1 MKTANCKNPHTN
13 PTSIKTRFA
22 LRFLRAINNLNNNN
36 NSTTPPL
43 NSHSA
48 AADKRKRCRAIR
60 AAAYASMASAVGPN
74 KAWSRA
80 VLRKIRNR
88 MKETIKKSTRA
99 GTATVRESN
108 PRNELSFGQENELR
122 ELVPGGEAMDFCRLL
137 NETGHYIQCLRAQ
150 VQVMRKIL
158 HYSST

>member
-1 MKTANCKNPHTN
+1 MKTAKNLHTN
-13 PTSIKTRFA
+13 PTSIKNRFS
-22 LRFLRAINNLNNNN
+22 LRFLRAINKLNNNII
-36 NSTTPPL
+36 STPPPL
-43 NSHSA
+43 NP
-48 AADKRKRCRAIR
+48 ADRRKRYHAIR
-60 AAAYASMASAVGPN
+60 AAAYASMALAVGPN

-88 MKETIKKSTRA
+88 TKEMIKPRTRRGA
-99 GTATVRESN
+99 VGGSIN
-108 PRNELSFGQENELR
+108 PRNELGLGQENELR
-122 ELVPGGEAMDFCRLL
+122 ERVPGGEAMDFRRLL

>member
-1 MKTANCKNPHTN
+1 MKIAKNPHTN

-22 LRFLRAINNLNNNN
+22 LRFLRAINKLSNDNGT
-36 NSTTPPL
+36 SPRPL
-43 NSHSA
+43 NS
-48 AADKRKRCRAIR
+48 ADRRKRCRAIR
-60 AAAYASMASAVGPN
+60 AASYASMASAVGPN

-88 MKETIKKSTRA
+88 TKEMIKPRTRRGA
-99 GTATVRESN
+99 ARGSMN
-108 PRNELSFGQENELR
+108 PRKELGLGQEKELR
-122 ELVPGGEAMDFCRLL
+122 ELVPGGEAMDFRRLL

>member
-1 MKTANCKNPHTN
+1 MKIAKNSHTN

-22 LRFLRAINNLNNNN
+22 LRFLRAIDNLNNNN
-36 NSTTPPL
+36 NISPPL
-43 NSHSA
+43 NS
-48 AADKRKRCRAIR
+48 ADRRKRFRAIR
-60 AAAYASMASAVGPN
+60 TAAYASMASAVGPN

-80 VLRKIRNR
+80 MLRKIRNR
-88 MKETIKKSTRA
+88 TKEMIKPRTRRGAVRGST
-99 GTATVRESN
+99 N
-108 PRNELSFGQENELR
+108 PRNELGLGQEKELR
-122 ELVPGGEAMDFCRLL
+122 ELVPGGEAMDFRRLL